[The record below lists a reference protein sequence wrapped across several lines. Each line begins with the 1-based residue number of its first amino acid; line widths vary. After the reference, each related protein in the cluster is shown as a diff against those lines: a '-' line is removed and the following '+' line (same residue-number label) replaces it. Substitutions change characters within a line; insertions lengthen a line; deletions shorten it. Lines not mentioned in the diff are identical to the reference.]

1 MRRLPLFVLLAAL
14 TARADIDPDKVPA
27 ELRESFEVF
36 RVRCSKCHTLSKPYN
51 VRLPP
56 DGWARYVQK
65 MKRRQGSGINDENG
79 AKILAFLLWLE
90 PRKDGE
96 PEPAR
101 DGGTR

>member
-1 MRRLPLFVLLAAL
+1 MRRLPLLVLLAAL
-14 TARADIDPDKVPA
+14 TARADVDLDKVPP
-27 ELRESFEVF
+27 EQRENFEVF
-36 RVRCSKCHTLSKPYN
+36 RVRCSKCHTLSKPFN
-51 VRLPP
+51 VRLPA

-96 PEPAR
+96 LEPAP
-101 DGGTR
+101 DAGTK